1 MPGHY
6 VHLSAM
12 RATAAALG
20 SRRGAFRPERSER
33 VDPDWKGMDMR
44 ALAALMQARPNFASL
59 GAIGPDLFF
68 FLPDFRDSKGLP
80 LSSVLVQVLKFLE
93 GLYEKLDPY
102 VEKYNE
108 YLGPIT
114 ENAAEQM
121 SRLTGGLSESVGNII
136 GELGDILIAAI
147 EAFATDQID
156 IFEYFSLGHNR
167 GWDEQAFL
175 WSDMLHYRRTGQ
187 FGRALVATAVAMPDV
202 SDRDKALAYAMGYLT
217 HVATD
222 VTGHAF
228 VNSIAGGPFRL
239 HWQRHH
245 LVENHMDAFRYLS
258 DPLRP
263 GSGTQYPQVT
273 ESALYYDIAFN
284 EGDGSPVA
292 RPAYPEGN
300 TLRDNWTRRRLLDL
314 DSELAAP
321 IPDLLYQAI
330 TKVFYADGGKH
341 PKILRDDDGK
351 PTTDLIEET
360 YRLLFRYLKMT
371 TVDGFG
377 HEPPPPPDVFPNLQ
391 FPTFNDPG
399 SHESA
404 PGSDGN
410 DGDWWDDVLDFLLS
424 VVKTILYIIEVAIYL
439 ATLPWAIL
447 ADVLT
452 YPPRLG
458 LYYALE
464 LPLFHLF
471 KNFRALLVMTGYLLP
486 MDDEISVGLVHV
498 GAPDPKA
505 FHNLLDDAGDVFGG
519 VGENLLERM
528 PFRDQ
533 KYPRLTAF
541 EEYKAPWKYPANE
554 APELLKTVAGP
565 YARFSDPNVL
575 FGNVPTNADIR
586 DRLQDAQDQAE
597 ANAVGDDLR
606 TDRHLGDAVS
616 FSSYLIWLDS
626 RDNPQP
632 DGSRPPLIDW
642 NMDADR
648 GYGHHCWDWNRQK
661 DTTFDDPEGNPYKA
675 PCTWP
680 TQAEDGT
687 FNKDVPLQ
695 VHWSESDDP
704 GCDRPPLEPRNT
716 TERPVRRRGSAI
728 K

>member
-1 MPGHY
+1 MPGPF

-12 RATAAALG
+12 RATTAALTF
-20 SRRGAFRPERSER
+20 RRGSFHPPEGKRIN
-33 VDPDWKGMDMR
+33 PDWKGADTR
-44 ALAALMQARPNFASL
+44 ALGGVMQAHPNFAGL

-68 FLPDFRDSKGLP
+68 FLPDFRDVSGLP
-80 LSSVLVQVLKFLE
+80 LSSALVQVLKFLE
-93 GLYEKLDPY
+93 GLYEALDPY

-114 ENAAEQM
+114 ENAGEQM
-121 SRLTGGLSESVGNII
+121 SRLTGGLSESVGNIV

-147 EAFATDQID
+147 EGFVTEQMDL
-156 IFEYFSLGHNR
+156 FEYFSLGHNR

-175 WSDMLHYRRTGQ
+175 WSDMLHYRRTGK
-187 FGRALVATAVAMPDV
+187 FGRALVTTALSFKDD
-202 SDRDKALAYAMGYLT
+202 SDRHKALAYAMGYLT

-263 GSGTQYPQVT
+263 GSGAQYPQVT
-273 ESALYYDIAFN
+273 ESALYYDIAFS
-284 EGDGSPVA
+284 EEDGSPVA

-321 IPDLLYQAI
+321 IPELLYQAI
-330 TKVFYADGGKH
+330 TQVFYADGGKH
-341 PKILRDDDGK
+341 PKILRDDNGK
-351 PTTDLIEET
+351 PTTELIEET

-371 TVDGFG
+371 TVDGFS
-377 HEPPPPPDVFPNLQ
+377 HEPPEPPDVFPNLD

-399 SHESA
+399 SHDAA
-404 PGSDGN
+404 PGGDDDDS
-410 DGDWWDDVLDFLLS
+410 DWWDDLLDFLLS
-424 VVKTILYIIEVAIYL
+424 VVKTILYLIEVAIYL

-447 ADVLT
+447 ADLIT
-452 YPPRLG
+452 YPLRLG

-464 LPLFHLF
+464 LPLFHIF
-471 KNFRALLVMTGYLLP
+471 KNFRAVLVMTGYLLP
-486 MDDEISVGLVHV
+486 MDDEIAVGLVHV
-498 GAPDPKA
+498 GAPDPGA
-505 FHNLLDDAGDVFGG
+505 FRNLLDDAGDVFGG

-528 PFRDQ
+528 PFRDA
-533 KYPRLTAF
+533 KFPRLTAF
-541 EEYKAPWKYPANE
+541 EEFKAPWKYPAHE
-554 APELLKTVAGP
+554 APELVRTVAGP

-586 DRLQDAQDQAE
+586 DRLEDAKNQKD
-597 ANAVGDDLR
+597 ANDVGDDLR
-606 TDRHLGDAVS
+606 TDRHLGDAIS

-626 RDNPQP
+626 RDSPQP
-632 DGSRPPLIDW
+632 DGTQPPLVDW
-642 NMDADR
+642 NLDADR
-648 GYGHHCWDWNRQK
+648 GYGHHCWDWNRRK
-661 DTTFDDPEGNPYKA
+661 DSTFPDPEGLPYNA

-687 FNKDVPLQ
+687 FDPGVPLQ
-695 VHWSESDDP
+695 IHWAEFADP
-704 GCDRPPLEPRNT
+704 GCEKPPREPKKDP
-716 TERPVRRRGSAI
+716 EPPAPRRGGGI